1 MCLDPVRRNSL
12 VVCVGGDS
20 FIASSSLIDGCWC
33 NELEIIQKKPAV
45 CTSVNVASEMSNMS
59 TELCREREK
68 IWFSSHPFEL
78 FLLSTC
84 QIQSTWA
91 ALPAAGLALMARRI
105 NDEVE

>member
-33 NELEIIQKKPAV
+33 NELEIIQKGPAV

-59 TELCREREK
+59 TELCRERERK
-68 IWFSSHPFEL
+68 SGFPAIHLNYFSYQLVKFSPL
-78 FLLSTC
+78 GRLSP
-84 QIQSTWA
+84 
-91 ALPAAGLALMARRI
+91 LPALL
-105 NDEVE
+105 